1 MSKAFASQADMA
13 DKKITFEQLS
23 AHCWA
28 YTAEGDPNSGV
39 IIGEKYILVSDA
51 TATPAMARD
60 LIAKIRTV
68 SDKPI
73 KYVLLTHYHAV
84 RVLGA
89 SAYFAEGASEII
101 ASQGTYELI
110 VERGAQ
116 DMKSEMERFPRLFRG
131 ADSIPGLTW
140 PTLVI
145 GGGDPFK
152 GELPGKLTVDL
163 GGVKVQI
170 WSPGA
175 GHTRGDTIAWVEEE
189 KVLFS
194 GDLVEYEAGVYT
206 GDAQLEEWPATLEA
220 LRALGAEAIVP
231 GRGEAMKGAAD
242 VNKALDYTKRWVT
255 TLDPTEHQFVTAV
268 VCLGLFTAARISEQV
283 RSGIGSLPR
292 GQRFAGMA
300 LGLTTPQ
307 VYRYVILPMAFR
319 IIIPPLTSES
329 MNIVKNSSVAFAVS
343 IPELTLF
350 AMQAQEET
358 SRGVEVYLAV
368 TVLYV
373 ITAFA
378 INRVMA
384 FLEKRSRVPG
394 MVASTGSG
402 GH

>member
-1 MSKAFASQADMA
+1 MTKAFASQADLD

-39 IIGEKYILVSDA
+39 IIGDNYILVSDA

-194 GDLVEYEAGVYT
+194 GDLVEYEAGVYP
-206 GDAQLEEWPATLEA
+206 GGAQLAERPAPLAA
-220 LRALGAEAIVP
+220 LLALGAEAIVP

-242 VNKALDYTKRWVT
+242 VNKALDYTKRWV
-255 TLDPTEHQFVTAV
+255 E
-268 VCLGLFTAARISEQV
+268 
-283 RSGIGSLPR
+283 
-292 GQRFAGMA
+292 
-300 LGLTTPQ
+300 
-307 VYRYVILPMAFR
+307 
-319 IIIPPLTSES
+319 
-329 MNIVKNSSVAFAVS
+329 
-343 IPELTLF
+343 TLF
-350 AMQAQEET
+350 AAGKEAAAAGMDLKAAMAHTRKSMDPVFGHVFIYEHCLPFDVSRAFDEASGIKNPRIWTAERDLEMWQALQ
-358 SRGVEVYLAV
+358 S
-368 TVLYV
+368 
-373 ITAFA
+373 
-378 INRVMA
+378 
-384 FLEKRSRVPG
+384 
-394 MVASTGSG
+394 
-402 GH
+402 

>member
-1 MSKAFASQADMA
+1 MSTKAFASQADLE

-39 IIGEKYILVSDA
+39 IIGDKYIMVSDA

-60 LIAKIRTV
+60 LIQQIRTV

-89 SAYFAEGASEII
+89 SAYVDEGATEVI

-131 ADSIPGLTW
+131 ADGVPGLTW
-140 PTLVI
+140 PTMVI
-145 GGGDPFK
+145 GGGNPVN
-152 GELPGKLTVDL
+152 GEVPGKLTVDL
-163 GGVKVQI
+163 GGVQVEI

-175 GHTRGDTIAWVEEE
+175 GHTKGDTIAWVADE

-231 GRGEAMKGAAD
+231 GRGEAMKGAAN
-242 VNKALDYTKRWVT
+242 VNKALDYTKLWV
-255 TLDPTEHQFVTAV
+255 Q
-268 VCLGLFTAARISEQV
+268 
-283 RSGIGSLPR
+283 
-292 GQRFAGMA
+292 
-300 LGLTTPQ
+300 
-307 VYRYVILPMAFR
+307 
-319 IIIPPLTSES
+319 
-329 MNIVKNSSVAFAVS
+329 
-343 IPELTLF
+343 TLF
-350 AMQAQEET
+350 AAGKEAAAQGMDLKAAMAHTRKSMDPIFGHVFIYEHC
-358 SRGVEVYLAV
+358 LPFDV
-368 TVLYV
+368 TRAFDEASG
-373 ITAFA
+373 IKHPRIWTAERDMEMWKA
-378 INRVMA
+378 
-384 FLEKRSRVPG
+384 LQG
-394 MVASTGSG
+394 
-402 GH
+402 